1 MQTVKRKVNYLDIF
15 FQLTKRHMLV
25 LFRNKIRMFF
35 TVMAPLIIFAVY
47 ILFLRNLELEGVQS
61 AINQI
66 NSELKLAKPINY
78 EEYKKTIETVVDSWM
93 FSGIIA
99 ISTIT
104 VSLQTNNIIVND
116 KENGVN
122 RDFASSPINKG
133 LLIASYFL
141 YNIIVTVIICFIFLM
156 VCLIYLACL
165 GEFTINFVDFLQIF
179 AIMVYSSISS
189 VLFTVFIC
197 SFIKR
202 DATMGSIVMIF
213 STAVGFIMG
222 AYMPLGIM
230 KPSWVG
236 TLCGFFPGTY
246 TCSLLRYAFLS
257 TPINNMVGQLSAIE
271 GGSQLIESVNKSF
284 GFNLQFF
291 GVSVNPGYQ
300 ALVLAIFSILLIA
313 VNIFSSNHLI
323 RVSGVLKFKKKK

>member
-1 MQTVKRKVNYLDIF
+1 MQTVKRRVNYLDIF
-15 FQLTKRHMLV
+15 LHLTKRHMLV

-47 ILFLRNLELEGVQS
+47 ILFLRNLELESVQS

-66 NSELKLAKPINY
+66 NTELKLGTPITY
-78 EEYKKTIETVVDSWM
+78 AEHQKAIETVVDSWM
-93 FSGIIA
+93 LSGIIA

-141 YNIIVTVIICFIFLM
+141 YNIIVTVFICFIFLM

-165 GEFTINFVDFLQIF
+165 GEFTINFVNFLQIF

-222 AYMPLGIM
+222 AYMPLGM
-230 KPSWVG
+230 MPSWVG

-257 TPINNMVGQLSAIE
+257 TPISNMVAQLGAIE
-271 GGSQLIESVNKSF
+271 GGAELIQSVNTSF

-291 GVSVNPGYQ
+291 GASITPGYQ
-300 ALVLAIFSILLIA
+300 ALTLALFSLFLIIL
-313 VNIFSSNHLI
+313 NIFSSAHLVK
-323 RVSGVLKFKKKK
+323 VSGVLKLKRKK

>member
-1 MQTVKRKVNYLDIF
+1 MQTVKRKTNYFDIF
-15 FQLTKRHMLV
+15 FRLTGRHMLV

-47 ILFLRNLELEGVQS
+47 ILFLRNLELDSVKS
-61 AINQI
+61 AIMQI
-66 NSELKLAKPINY
+66 NTDLGVNLNY
-78 EEYKKTIETVVDSWM
+78 ADYQKSVETIVDSWM
-93 FSGIIA
+93 LSGIIA

-122 RDFASSPINKG
+122 RDFASSPVSKG

-156 VCLIYLACL
+156 VCFIYLACL
-165 GEFTINFVDFLQIF
+165 GEFTIDFVGFLQIF
-179 AIMVYSSISS
+179 GIMVYSSISS

-222 AYMPLGIM
+222 AYMPLGM
-230 KPSWVG
+230 MPGWVG
-236 TLCGFFPGTY
+236 NICVFVDANKQYRL
-246 TCSLLRYAFLS
+246 A
-257 TPINNMVGQLSAIE
+257 VGRDKRR
-271 GGSQLIESVNKSF
+271 GG
-284 GFNLQFF
+284 
-291 GVSVNPGYQ
+291 
-300 ALVLAIFSILLIA
+300 AD
-313 VNIFSSNHLI
+313 
-323 RVSGVLKFKKKK
+323 

>member
-1 MQTVKRKVNYLDIF
+1 MQTVKCKVNYLDIF

-47 ILFLRNLELEGVQS
+47 ILFLRNLELGSVQS
-61 AINQI
+61 AISQI
-66 NSELKLAKPINY
+66 NSEFDLATPIVY
-78 EEYKKTIETVVDSWM
+78 TDHQKAIETVVDSWM
-93 FSGIIA
+93 LSGIIA

-165 GEFTINFVDFLQIF
+165 GEFTINFVNFLQIF

-222 AYMPLGIM
+222 AYMPLGM
-230 KPSWVG
+230 MPSWVG

-257 TPINNMVGQLSAIE
+257 TPISNMVGQLGAIE
-271 GGSQLIESVNKSF
+271 GGEMLIESVNTSF

-291 GVSVNPGYQ
+291 GASVNPGYQ
-300 ALVLAIFSILLIA
+300 ALVLAIFSAILVI
-313 VNIFSSNHLI
+313 VNVFSSNHLI
-323 RVSGVLKFKKKK
+323 RVSGVLKRKKKK

>member
-15 FQLTKRHMLV
+15 LQLTRRHMLV

-47 ILFLRNLELEGVQS
+47 ILFLRNLELESVRS

-66 NSELKLAKPINY
+66 NTDMGAHIDYN
-78 EEYKKTIETVVDSWM
+78 EYKKAIETVVDSWM
-93 FSGIIA
+93 LSGIIA

-122 RDFASSPINKG
+122 RDFASSPVNKG

-156 VCLIYLACL
+156 VCFIYLACL
-165 GEFTINFVDFLQIF
+165 GEFTINFASFLQIF
-179 AIMVYSSISS
+179 AIMVYSSVSS

-202 DATMGSIVMIF
+202 DATMGSVVMIF

-222 AYMPLGIM
+222 AYMPLGM
-230 KPSWVG
+230 MPPWVG
-236 TLCGFFPGTY
+236 NICGFFPGTY

-257 TPINNMVGQLSAIE
+257 TPINNMVGQLGAIE
-271 GGSQLIESVNKSF
+271 GSEALIESVNTSF

-291 GVSVNPGYQ
+291 GVSVSPGYQ
-300 ALVLAIFSILLIA
+300 ALVLAVFSVLLVV

-323 RVSGVLKFKKKK
+323 RVSGVLKLKKRK

>member
-1 MQTVKRKVNYLDIF
+1 
-15 FQLTKRHMLV
+15 MLV

-47 ILFLRNLELEGVQS
+47 ILFLRNLELDSVKS
-61 AINQI
+61 AIMQI
-66 NSELKLAKPINY
+66 NTDLGVNLNY
-78 EEYKKTIETVVDSWM
+78 ADYQKSVETIVDSWM
-93 FSGIIA
+93 LSGIIA

-122 RDFASSPINKG
+122 RDFASSPVSKG

-156 VCLIYLACL
+156 VCFIYLACL
-165 GEFTINFVDFLQIF
+165 GEFTIDFVGFLQIF
-179 AIMVYSSISS
+179 GIMVYSSISS

-222 AYMPLGIM
+222 AYMPLGM
-230 KPSWVG
+230 MPGWVG
-236 TLCGFFPGTY
+236 NICGFFPGTY

-257 TPINNMVGQLSAIE
+257 TPISNIASQLGAIS
-271 GGSQLIESVNKSF
+271 GGAELIESVNGSF

-291 GVSVNPGYQ
+291 GVSVTPAYQ
-300 ALVLAIFSILLIA
+300 TLVLALFSLLLI
-313 VNIFSSNHLI
+313 VINIFSSSHLI
-323 RVSGVLKFKKKK
+323 KVSGVLKFKKKK